1 EVFPGPYQVQIKPAG
16 SDDVLVTYDVDLTGL
31 DGAAA
36 RVFASGLLGGDP
48 AFGLF
53 AALPDGTVIEFPVV
67 AAPATARV
75 QLIHNSP
82 SPTVDLYVNGELAFD
97 DFEFRTATGFEN
109 APANELLKLS
119 IAPGNSA
126 SVDDAIAEFDV
137 IFEEGKT
144 YVVVASGIVGDPN
157 TPFTLIVNE
166 MGREEASDPDN
177 VDIAILHGSPNA
189 PAVDVDAVFV
199 ADNVVS

>member
-1 EVFPGPYQVQIKPAG
+1 
-16 SDDVLVTYDVDLTGL
+16 
-31 DGAAA
+31 GAAA

-67 AAPATARV
+67 AAPATARA

-82 SPTVDLYVNGELAFD
+82 SPTVDVYVNGELVID
-97 DFEFRTATGFEN
+97 DFEFRTATGFGDV
-109 APANELLKLS
+109 PANEVVKIS
-119 IAPGNSA
+119 IAPGSSA

-144 YVVVASGIVGDPN
+144 YVIIASGIVGDAT
-157 TPFTLIVNE
+157 TPFELIVND
-166 MGREEASDPDN
+166 MGREEAIDDSKLELAIFHGAPD
-177 VDIAILHGSPNA
+177 A
-189 PAVDVDAVFV
+189 PEVNITPFGATTPLLS
-199 ADNVVS
+199 NLSYK